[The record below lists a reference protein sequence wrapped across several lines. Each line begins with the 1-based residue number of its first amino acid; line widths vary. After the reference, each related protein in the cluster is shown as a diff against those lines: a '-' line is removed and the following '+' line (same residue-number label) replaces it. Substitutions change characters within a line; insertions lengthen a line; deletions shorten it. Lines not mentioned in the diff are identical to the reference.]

1 MLLTTKLK
9 AQKEINKRGERGAVQ
24 RAEAVREE
32 RNQSITVQLDSMVS
46 ESLVGHRETCRVSPK
61 HVRDIM
67 VFCKV
72 KITSFL
78 TEKISAS
85 ERIHGPPLS
94 FSWFGDRK
102 RLEHETLKTR
112 LCDYTVNVQSR
123 FRPQWI
129 DTIEKEGVIRRW
141 ECRLIF

>member
-1 MLLTTKLK
+1 MLLTRKLK

-46 ESLVGHRETCRVSPK
+46 ESLVGHRETYRVSLK

-72 KITSFL
+72 KITSF
-78 TEKISAS
+78 
-85 ERIHGPPLS
+85 
-94 FSWFGDRK
+94 
-102 RLEHETLKTR
+102 
-112 LCDYTVNVQSR
+112 
-123 FRPQWI
+123 
-129 DTIEKEGVIRRW
+129 
-141 ECRLIF
+141 